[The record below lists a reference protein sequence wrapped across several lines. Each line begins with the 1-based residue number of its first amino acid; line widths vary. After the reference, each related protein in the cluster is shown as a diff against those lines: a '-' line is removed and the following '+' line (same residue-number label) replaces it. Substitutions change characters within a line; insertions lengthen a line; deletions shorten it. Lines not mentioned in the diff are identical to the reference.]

1 MIQYFKCNLSIDMA
15 KKENLN
21 TEVNAFSKIQCTF
34 VINIIILEIKENA
47 PKLVKGNY
55 K

>member
-1 MIQYFKCNLSIDMA
+1 MA

-34 VINIIILEIKENA
+34 IINIIILEIKQNA
-47 PKLVKGNY
+47 RKLVKGNY
-55 K
+55 KNPPMILHLVKD